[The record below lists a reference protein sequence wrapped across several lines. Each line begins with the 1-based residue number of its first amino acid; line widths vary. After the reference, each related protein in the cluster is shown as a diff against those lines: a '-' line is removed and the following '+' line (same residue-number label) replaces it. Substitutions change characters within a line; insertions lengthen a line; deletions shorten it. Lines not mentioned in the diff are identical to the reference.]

1 MQPLATGTVCSR
13 SANQIVEGQ
22 DRWRWRQR
30 GVVLPS
36 GGEVSAARITV
47 CSNNSMPTSCM
58 VRR

>member
-22 DRWRWRQR
+22 DRRRRRQR

-47 CSNNSMPTSCM
+47 SMPTSCM